1 MTEPEREILAFIKL
15 NQPIAKGT
23 IRDYFPQWDIESIL
37 RRLESAVLRETH
49 PTAHGQHDF
58 YSIRSDSESATGRE

>member
-23 IRDYFPQWDIESIL
+23 GL
-37 RRLESAVLRETH
+37 CLV
-49 PTAHGQHDF
+49 GQVQSNDRPSVVKF
-58 YSIRSDSESATGRE
+58 QKSS